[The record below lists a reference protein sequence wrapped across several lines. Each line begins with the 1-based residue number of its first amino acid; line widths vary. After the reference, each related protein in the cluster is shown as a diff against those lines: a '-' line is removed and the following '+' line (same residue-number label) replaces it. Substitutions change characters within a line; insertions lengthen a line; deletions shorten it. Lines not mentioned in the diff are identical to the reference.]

1 MDTALV
7 SPEAVALLSRITGQK
22 LSQRQLNPPVIFL
35 AALVTVLLGVM
46 FADGTVTDEE
56 KQQLQAILDNLTP
69 SESKLRKLAQLLLK
83 GVKQHQVYKKLDQL
97 TTLTIPLSEAEKLLV
112 ISFGYK
118 MLANTRGINS
128 RETSYL
134 QSLTNQLGVNSKYL
148 AVLEAGFSG
157 QENINLEALQQ
168 FHSFLNPASFQSIDP
183 LFVNAASYILTEL
196 PAIPPSLGNQTVN
209 SYSLEL
215 QQSATKIKESIQV
228 CLNELDQAETVWNTK
243 PKIIEVAK
251 QEILEQLGEC
261 SGRDIRIRRLGE
273 QRKLQV
279 AEQAK
284 KSWEER
290 IERLRKKWFI
300 DAKEKQKK
308 SIGWGD
314 KDYFIKDIKQEV
326 DQYNHH
332 IESLIK
338 EKILPIYEEFDTI
351 NVELI
356 QRCINLIKQQKQIN
370 LSTQFNFNLE
380 KTKVKFSNP
389 TAHLP
394 NNTKNFKTSI
404 KPALDA
410 LVNKGWGDISW
421 EEVIKFKNESISIV
435 NDLVTAIFDD
445 RVKLATQAVTEAISV
460 YDDFLERQER
470 YKQETPEQR
479 EAEKAWIAQ
488 KRQELEQLQK
498 DIDAIPSISL
508 KNLEN
513 NHDLATE

>member
-22 LSQRQLNPPVIFL
+22 LSQRQLTPPIIFL

-46 FADGTVTDEE
+46 LADGTVTDEE
-56 KQQLQAILDNLTP
+56 KQQLQAILDNLTS
-69 SESKLRKLAQLLLK
+69 SESKLGKLAQLLIK

-118 MLANTRGINS
+118 MLANAKYINS

-134 QSLTNQLGVNSKYL
+134 QSITNQLGVNSKYL
-148 AVLEAGFSG
+148 AVLESGFSG
-157 QENINLEALQQ
+157 QETINLEALQQ
-168 FHSFLNPASFQSIDP
+168 FYSFLNPASFQSVDP

-196 PAIPPSLGNQTVN
+196 PAIPPYLGNQAVK

-215 QQSATKIKESIQV
+215 QQFATKIKESIQV
-228 CLNELDQAETVWNTK
+228 CLNELDQAETVLNTK
-243 PKIIEVAK
+243 PQILEVAK

-300 DAKEKQKK
+300 DAQEKQKE

-314 KDYFIKDIKQEV
+314 KDGFIKEIQPEV
-326 DQYNHH
+326 EKYDNY
-332 IESLIK
+332 IGSIIK
-338 EKILPIYEEFDTI
+338 EKILPIYEEIDTI
-351 NVELI
+351 NVELLH
-356 QRCINLIKQQKQIN
+356 RCVNLVKQQQKQGDLSTKIN
-370 LSTQFNFNLE
+370 LNFFKIKFKFN
-380 KTKVKFSNP
+380 NP

-394 NNTKNFKTSI
+394 NNTKVFDTPI
-404 KPALDA
+404 KPTLDA
-410 LVNKGWGDISW
+410 LVNKGWGNIYW
-421 EEVIKFKNESISIV
+421 EEVIKFKNEGISII
-435 NDLVTAIFDD
+435 DELVTAIFDD
-445 RVKLATQAVTEAISV
+445 RVKLATQAVTQAISF

-470 YKQETPEQR
+470 YKQETPEQG

-488 KRQELEQLQK
+488 QRQELEKVQNNIEIVLSM
-498 DIDAIPSISL
+498 PSS
-508 KNLEN
+508 
-513 NHDLATE
+513 